1 MAAAQTFTCCTDSC
15 TTGFAND
22 GAICSAL
29 GDLYVATG
37 GAQWTNY
44 DPANGWVAAAAGT
57 ATDYCTFA
65 QNGQHPC
72 DPATGALTWLDL
84 SNNGLAGSL
93 PDSLSA
99 LASLSWLNLGGNQ
112 LGGTLPDVLGGLTA
126 LQYLDLSN
134 NGLSGTLPPSAI
146 ALCSIPVVTCSSF
159 AGNALTVSMSVFLA
173 TLSSD
178 ATSFY
183 ATAWGA
189 AVSPGPVP
197 DLAAYPG
204 LTSITL
210 SNTGLTGTLPDAL
223 GGLTG
228 LVYLDLSVNALSG
241 PIPESLATLSGLTHL
256 SLGANALSGSIPD
269 ILASW
274 PTLSDLNLANNGLSG
289 AWPASLGSATT
300 LTYLDL
306 SNNQL
311 VGDISTSLDDLTALR
326 YLCVPGM
333 PPLCAHTRRQ
343 PLTPPRDSPACPRRD
358 LSTNALNGTIT
369 DSLGSFSGLS
379 YLCVSC
385 ALAGSYPGCVPHLP
399 APPLHPKGTS
409 PSTR

>member
-1 MAAAQTFTCCTDSC
+1 MKPVAARPPGQYRPTPVPFPVARPSASPRLLSQLRLLVADTAAAVNALLRRSRSKHGRASLLTLLLCCAPLLAAAQTFTCCTDSC

-112 LGGTLPDVLGGLTA
+112 LG
-126 LQYLDLSN
+126 
-134 NGLSGTLPPSAI
+134 
-146 ALCSIPVVTCSSF
+146 
-159 AGNALTVSMSVFLA
+159 
-173 TLSSD
+173 
-178 ATSFY
+178 
-183 ATAWGA
+183 
-189 AVSPGPVP
+189 
-197 DLAAYPG
+197 
-204 LTSITL
+204 
-210 SNTGLTGTLPDAL
+210 GTLPDAL